1 VNTFVKAMTG
11 KCCVVYT
18 DDDVAKRYGT
28 EATITWEYQKA
39 SVDASAGNFDRA
51 FDNSA
56 FRAEGERNE
65 RK

>member
-1 VNTFVKAMTG
+1 MFVNAMTG
-11 KCCVVYT
+11 KRFVVYT

-28 EATITWEYQKA
+28 EATITWEHQKA
-39 SVDASAGNFDRA
+39 SVDAPAGNFNRA

-56 FRAEGERNE
+56 FRAQGERNE

>member
-1 VNTFVKAMTG
+1 MFVKAMTS
-11 KCCVVYT
+11 KRFVIYT
-18 DDDVAKRYGT
+18 DDDVAERYGT
-28 EATITWEYQKA
+28 EATITWEYQKT
-39 SVDASAGNFDRA
+39 SVDAAAGNFNRA